1 MSSFKKIAL
10 TGAESFWYIFMN
22 IFLVGF
28 AYLCKVPVK
37 KALVDFGY
45 VADLTGAEGFWY
57 VAVNIF
63 GFGSGYFAKC
73 IIARGLSE
81 MPPLQQART
90 ELARSHVM
98 AAMPDVP
105 GRRPEF
111 GGGK

>member
-22 IFLVGF
+22 IFMVGF

-45 VADLTGAEGFWY
+45 VAELTGAEGFWY
-57 VAVNIF
+57 VVMNIV

-73 IIARGLSE
+73 IIAKGLSE
-81 MPPLQQART
+81 MPPLQQARA
-90 ELARSHVM
+90 ELARSHAM
-98 AAMPDVP
+98 AAMPQVP
-105 GRRPEF
+105 ERRAELRQ
-111 GGGK
+111 GQ